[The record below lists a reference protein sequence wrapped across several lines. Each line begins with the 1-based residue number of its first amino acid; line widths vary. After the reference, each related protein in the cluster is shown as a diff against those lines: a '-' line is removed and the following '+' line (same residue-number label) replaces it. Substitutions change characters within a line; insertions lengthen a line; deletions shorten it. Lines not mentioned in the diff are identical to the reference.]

1 MLPLAIISFVLTIGS
16 ALMKE
21 WNGFNFF
28 LFLTMCSAAGYALQ
42 LIR

>member
-1 MLPLAIISFVLTIGS
+1 MLIFAIVAGILTIGS
-16 ALMKE
+16 AAMKE

-28 LFLTMCSAAGYALQ
+28 LFLTFFSGLGYVFQ